1 MVFFRV
7 STRRVGAF
15 VSFTLLLAHLFGFV
29 VVAFLQQVVE
39 VFFLSPPE
47 ARGVEREN
55 KQTGDRS
62 AAFFMFTHG
71 FNTEGGGMD
80 ICCTAHATPRIAQ
93 ASR

>member
-55 KQTGDRS
+55 KTNRRS
-62 AAFFMFTHG
+62 L
-71 FNTEGGGMD
+71 GG
-80 ICCTAHATPRIAQ
+80 ILHVHTRL
-93 ASR
+93 